1 MFPVS
6 ILKGFRRGE
15 LSIYTGATGIG
26 KTSLLAQL
34 SLDYAMQG
42 VNTLWGSFEIKNV
55 RLAKKM
61 LTQFAARDLSAATK
75 EDFDRISEQ
84 FSQLPLYFLRFFG
97 STQLEQVLD
106 AMEYAVYAYD
116 VEHVVL
122 DNLQFLLSGQGVG
135 FERFELQD
143 KAIEAFRK
151 FATLKNVHISL
162 VIHPRKQEE
171 DAPLTHA
178 SVFGTA
184 KATQEADNVVILQR
198 GRSHKYIEVK
208 KNRFDGELGQI
219 PLRFEKDAAKF
230 YEISPAEI
238 QAAANSAAAAATAK
252 KPAPVAYADRK
263 PKTDGRHMQ
272 NFPL

>member
-1 MFPVS
+1 MRS
-6 ILKGFRRGE
+6 ILKGHRRGE
-15 LSIYTGATGIG
+15 LTIVTGPTGIG
-26 KTSLLAQL
+26 KTSLLSQM

-42 VNTLWGSFEIKNV
+42 VNTLWGSFEIKNT

-61 LTQFAARDLSAATK
+61 LTQFAAKDLGAVPK
-75 EDFDRISEQ
+75 EEFDRVCEQ

-106 AMEYAVYAYD
+106 AMEYAVYAHD

-162 VIHPRKQEE
+162 VIHPRKTEE
-171 DAPLTHA
+171 DSPLTHA

-184 KATQEADNVVILQR
+184 KATQEADNVLILQR
-198 GRSHKYIEVK
+198 GRAHKYLEVK
-208 KNRFDGELGQI
+208 KNRFDGELGNI
-219 PLRFEKDAAKF
+219 PLRFEKDSNKF
-230 YEISPAEI
+230 YEVPAE
-238 QAAANSAAAAATAK
+238 QLAPAPAAAQQAK
-252 KPAPVAYADRK
+252 KPAAERK
-263 PKTDGRHMQ
+263 PRESSHMSE
-272 NFPL
+272 FPV

>member
-1 MFPVS
+1 
-6 ILKGFRRGE
+6 
-15 LSIYTGATGIG
+15 
-26 KTSLLAQL
+26 
-34 SLDYAMQG
+34 MQG

-61 LTQFAARDLSAATK
+61 LMQFAAKDLSNVSK
-75 EDFDRISEQ
+75 EEFDRIAEQ

-106 AMEYAVYAYD
+106 AMEYAVYAHD
-116 VEHVVL
+116 VEHIIL

-171 DAPLTHA
+171 DSPLTHA

-184 KATQEADNVVILQR
+184 KATQEADNVLILQR
-198 GRSHKYIEVK
+198 GKAYKYLEVK
-208 KNRFDGELGQI
+208 KNRFDGELGSI
-219 PLRFEKDAAKF
+219 PLRFEKDSVKF
-230 YEISPAEI
+230 YEV
-238 QAAANSAAAAATAK
+238 
-252 KPAPVAYADRK
+252 PVALAK
-263 PKTDGRHMQ
+263 PPATPKNNAPKQTTQD
-272 NFPL
+272 FAV

>member
-1 MFPVS
+1 
-6 ILKGFRRGE
+6 
-15 LSIYTGATGIG
+15 
-26 KTSLLAQL
+26 
-34 SLDYAMQG
+34 MQG

-61 LTQFAARDLSAATK
+61 LTQYAAKDLSTATK
-75 EDFDRISEQ
+75 EEFDRVAEQ
-84 FSQLPLYFLRFFG
+84 FSQLPIYFLRFFG

-106 AMEYAVYAYD
+106 AMEYAVYAHD

-184 KATQEADNVVILQR
+184 KATQEADNVIILQR

-219 PLRFEKDAAKF
+219 PLRFEKDSTKF
-230 YEISPAEI
+230 YEISPTELAL
-238 QAAANSAAAAATAK
+238 AAKKPAAAAAS
-252 KPAPVAYADRK
+252 PAVRTTKVDTK
-263 PKTDGRHMQ
+263 QHMQ
-272 NFPL
+272 SFPM